1 MTRCLLNQREA
12 SILLNTGAQLSI
24 ISQDYMHQN
33 HLDAEIKRI
42 SHILDEPDSMRV
54 QRGNNADIPF
64 NSFTVMQLNVG
75 DEAVSCHVE
84 VPF

>member
-33 HLDAEIKRI
+33 HPDAEIKRI

-64 NSFTVMQLNVG
+64 NSFTVMQLNIG